1 MSTRSKDPFVPAGN
15 LAGINDAYLD
25 LVNRAISAGTLVG
38 GQIVSDFESDLAR
51 YLDSNHVFSL
61 ASGMDALILSLIA
74 LQLPSKSR
82 VLVADNAGGY
92 ASLAVLSAGH
102 VPVFC
107 DVSAETFLIDLESIG
122 DRVNGAN
129 ALIMTHLYGQ
139 MGNMAEV
146 MSWARERNILVIE
159 DCAQSFGAAQLEKK
173 SGTFGDIG
181 AFSFYPTKNLGG
193 IGDGGAICTS
203 NQDYANRIKTLRQ
216 YGWSD
221 RYNIVHAN
229 ARNSRLDSINA
240 TVLRA
245 KLSSIDANN
254 RTRREILQKYVD
266 AFGDTPFFS
275 YKFVA
280 ADNVAHLAVG
290 KTSNTQEMIKFFQ
303 ENGIELSRHYPI
315 PDSKQT
321 GLNYLGVEFSN
332 PVSQQ
337 VCEQVISIP
346 IYPWLTEEQV
356 NHVCEVIK
364 IWCKQNA

>member
-1 MSTRSKDPFVPAGN
+1 MPAGN
-15 LAGINDAYLD
+15 LAGINDDYLE
-25 LVNRAISAGTLVG
+25 LVNRAISAGKLVG
-38 GQIVSDFESDLAR
+38 GQIVSDFENDLAK
-51 YLDSNHVFSL
+51 YLDSKHVFSL
-61 ASGMDALILSLIA
+61 ASGMDALILSLTA
-74 LQLPSKSR
+74 LQLPAKSR

-92 ASLAVLSAGH
+92 ASLAVLSTGH

-107 DVSAETFLIDLESIG
+107 DVSAKTFLIDLESLG
-122 DRVNGAN
+122 DQVKGAQ

-146 MSWARERNILVIE
+146 MSWARERNIRVIE
-159 DCAQSFGAAQLEKK
+159 DCAQSFGASQSDKK

-203 NQDYANRIKTLRQ
+203 NQDYANRIKSLRQ

-240 TVLRA
+240 AVLKA
-245 KLSSIDANN
+245 KLGSIDANN
-254 RTRREILQKYVD
+254 QTRREILQKYVD

-275 YKFVA
+275 YNVVA
-280 ADNVAHLAVG
+280 RDNVAHLAVG
-290 KTSNTQEMIKFFQ
+290 KTSNTQEMIKVFQ
-303 ENGIELSRHYPI
+303 ENGVELSRQYPI

-321 GLNYLGVEFSN
+321 GLNYLGVDFNN
-332 PVSQQ
+332 PVSQE

-356 NHVCEVIK
+356 DHVCDVIK

>member
-1 MSTRSKDPFVPAGN
+1 MSAVTKDLFVPAGN

-38 GQIVSDFESDLAR
+38 GQIVSDFENDLAK
-51 YLDSNHVFSL
+51 YLDTKHVFSV
-61 ASGMDALILSLIA
+61 ASGMDALILSLTA
-74 LQLPSKSR
+74 LQLPPKSR

-92 ASLAVLSAGH
+92 ASLAVLSTGH

-107 DVSAETFLIDLESIG
+107 DVSPDTFLIDLESLG
-122 DRVNGAN
+122 DRVRGAK

-146 MSWARERNILVIE
+146 ISWAREKNIPVIE
-159 DCAQSFGAAQLEKK
+159 DCAQSFGATQLNKK

-203 NQDYANRIKTLRQ
+203 NQVYADRIKSLRQ

-221 RYNIVHAN
+221 RYNVVHAN

-240 TVLRA
+240 VVLSA
-245 KLSSIDANN
+245 KLKSIDSNN
-254 RTRREILQKYVD
+254 QNRREILQKYVD
-266 AFGDTPFFS
+266 AFGAIPFFS
-275 YKFVA
+275 YSVVA

-290 KTSNTQEMIKFFQ
+290 RTPNTQEMITVFQ
-303 ENGIELSRHYPI
+303 ENGVELSRHYPI

-321 GLNYLGVEFSN
+321 GLNYLGVEFST
-332 PVSQQ
+332 PVSQE
-337 VCEQVISIP
+337 VCEKVISIP
-346 IYPWLTEEQV
+346 LYPWLTEEQV
-356 NHVCEVIK
+356 DHVCKVIK
-364 IWCKQNA
+364 IWCKRNA